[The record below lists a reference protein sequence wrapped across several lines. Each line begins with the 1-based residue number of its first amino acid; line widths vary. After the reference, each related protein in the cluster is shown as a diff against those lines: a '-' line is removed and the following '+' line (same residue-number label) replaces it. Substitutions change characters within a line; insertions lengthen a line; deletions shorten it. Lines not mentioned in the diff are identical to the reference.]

1 MHAVSIWSHLNA
13 ISDVVAA
20 CCWCLKKWRK
30 KVRFAR
36 ASVFVNL
43 FWRIIRAHIHSCMHV
58 IECVCLHCFHS
69 IFIVITGARVCSPL
83 RSHFFAALVLL
94 VYLFAFKLSFSKQT
108 VKTTDGKMDRLRR
121 NAIAGSHWVSGV
133 LCDANIYDKMNSA
146 NRMNILYSLTFPQQ
160 WFMSFYKSGCW
171 TIVWRKK
178 TRPTGRAR
186 EIQ

>member
-186 EIQ
+186 ERQ